1 MLHSNRQNTYCEIA
15 MPHDACQYRWQSKLQ
30 QLKHLPRFTP
40 LKLNTVVGS
49 SAPAVAAVAMGTAAV
64 AALVSTLPF
73 PGLLLAALLI
83 PAVALP
89 LPLPSSVVDVA
100 PPNVVV
106 EAAAP
111 AKAEKLPE
119 EGPHEKAPN
128 AGGSA
133 ACLGGV
139 GCAAGTG
146 DGAPP
151 LPAQQHLW

>member
-1 MLHSNRQNTYCEIA
+1 

-40 LKLNTVVGS
+40 LKLNAVVGS

-64 AALVSTLPF
+64 AALVLTLIF
-73 PGLLLAALLI
+73 PGLLLAALLK

-89 LPLPSSVVDVA
+89 LPLPSSVVDIA

-111 AKAEKLPE
+111 AKAGKPPE
-119 EGPHEKAPN
+119 EGPKEKAPN

-133 ACLGGV
+133 ACLTGV
-139 GCAAGTG
+139 GCGAGAAC
-146 DGAPP
+146 GASP
-151 LPAQQHLW
+151 LPAHQQLR

>member
-1 MLHSNRQNTYCEIA
+1 MLQSNRQNTYCDCA

-64 AALVSTLPF
+64 AALVLTLPF
-73 PGLLLAALLI
+73 PVLLLAALLT
-83 PAVALP
+83 PAVA

-106 EAAAP
+106 KAAVP
-111 AKAEKLPE
+111 AEAEKPPE
-119 EGPHEKAPN
+119 EGPKEKDPN
-128 AGGSA
+128 AGGSTVSLDRSGCGAGA
-133 ACLGGV
+133 AC
-139 GCAAGTG
+139 
-146 DGAPP
+146 GAPP
-151 LPAQQHLW
+151 LPAHQQLR